1 MFQRARRRL
10 TLLYAGLFAGVLL
23 LFSVA
28 FYLLLAFVLQPA
40 FDIAP
45 EITSR
50 QAADTAYA
58 ATLQRIGLA
67 LLGLDAIAIGVV
79 AGLAWWLAAR
89 TMRPIRE
96 AHERQRRFVA
106 DASHEMRSPLAAL
119 RSSAET
125 GLGDPTDAALARRSL
140 AAVVSA
146 SERLAALTADL
157 LVLARGDQAMDA
169 GAPEPFDLSV
179 LVAETVEE
187 VRVGRPDGP
196 TVALELAPDLVAL
209 AERSEIR
216 RVVAN
221 LVDNALA
228 YGSAPVRVRTA
239 GTERE
244 VSLTV
249 RDGGPGIAA
258 ADREQI
264 FAPFYRVRRDAAS
277 TPGNGLGLAIAS
289 SLTRRNGGRL
299 GVESEPGAGATFV
312 LSLPRFR

>member
-10 TLLYAGLFAGVLL
+10 TLLYAGLFGGVLL
-23 LFSVA
+23 LFSIA
-28 FYLLLAFVLQPA
+28 FYLLLALVLQPE

-45 EITSR
+45 EISSP
-50 QAADTAYA
+50 QAADAAYA
-58 ATLQRIGLA
+58 AVLQRIGLA
-67 LLGLDAIAIGVV
+67 LLALDVVAVGVV

-119 RSSAET
+119 RSAAEI
-125 GLGDPTDAALARRSL
+125 GLGDPSDAALARRSL

-157 LVLARGDQAMDA
+157 LVLARGDQATDTRV
-169 GAPEPFDLSV
+169 PEPFDLSV

-187 VRVGRPDGP
+187 VRAGRPDGP
-196 TVALELAPDLVAL
+196 TIGMELAPDLVAL
-209 AERSEIR
+209 GERSEIG
-216 RVVAN
+216 RVVSN
-221 LVDNALA
+221 LVDNAVRH
-228 YGSAPVRVRTA
+228 GGAPISLRTA

-244 VSLTV
+244 VSVTV
-249 RDGGPGIAA
+249 RDAGPGIAA

-264 FAPFYRVRRDAAS
+264 FAPFYRVRGDTTSA
-277 TPGNGLGLAIAS
+277 PGSGLGLAIAS
-289 SLTRRNGGRL
+289 SLARRNGGRL
-299 GVESEPGAGATFV
+299 SVESEPGAGATFM
-312 LSLPRFR
+312 LSMPRFR

>member
-10 TLLYAGLFAGVLL
+10 TLLYAGLFGGVLL
-23 LFSVA
+23 LFSIA
-28 FYLLLAFVLQPA
+28 FYLLLALVLQPE

-45 EITSR
+45 EISSP
-50 QAADTAYA
+50 QAADAAYA

-67 LLGLDAIAIGVV
+67 LLALDIVAVGVV

-119 RSSAET
+119 RSAAEI
-125 GLGDPTDAALARRSL
+125 GLSDPSDAALARRSL

-157 LVLARGDQAMDA
+157 LVLARGDQATDA
-169 GAPEPFDLSV
+169 GVPEPFDLSV

-187 VRVGRPDGP
+187 VRAGRPDSP
-196 TVALELAPDLVAL
+196 TVGLELAPDLVAL
-209 AERSEIR
+209 GERSEIGR
-216 RVVAN
+216 IVAN
-221 LVDNALA
+221 LVDNAVR
-228 YGSAPVRVRTA
+228 YGGAPISLRTA

-244 VSLTV
+244 VSVTV
-249 RDGGPGIAA
+249 RDAGPGIAA

-264 FAPFYRVRRDAAS
+264 FAPFYRVRGDAS
-277 TPGNGLGLAIAS
+277 TPGSGLGLAIAS
-289 SLTRRNGGRL
+289 SLARRNGGR
-299 GVESEPGAGATFV
+299 VSVDSEPGTGATFV
-312 LSLPRFR
+312 LSIPRFR

>member
-10 TLLYAGLFAGVLL
+10 TLLYAGLFAGVLV
-23 LFSVA
+23 LFSLA
-28 FYLLLAFVLQPA
+28 FYVLLSFALQPA

-50 QAADTAYA
+50 QAADAAYT
-58 ATLQRIGLA
+58 ATLQRIGLG
-67 LLGLDAIAIGVV
+67 LVGLDVIAIGVV
-79 AGLAWWLAAR
+79 AGLAWLLATRA
-89 TMRPIRE
+89 MRPIRE

-119 RSSAET
+119 RGAAET
-125 GLGDPTDAALARRSL
+125 GLADPTDATLARRSFD
-140 AAVVSA
+140 AVVNA
-146 SERLAALTADL
+146 SERLADLTADL
-157 LVLARGDQAMDA
+157 LVLARDDQPMD
-169 GAPEPFDLSV
+169 GGEPEPFDLSV

-187 VRVGRPDGP
+187 VSAGRPGSP
-196 TVALELAPDLVAL
+196 AVGLELAPDLVARG
-209 AERSEIR
+209 ERSEIR

-221 LVDNALA
+221 LVDNALL
-228 YGSAPVRVRTA
+228 YGSAPVRLQTA

-264 FAPFYRVRRDAAS
+264 FTPFYRVRRDAAS
-277 TPGNGLGLAIAS
+277 TPGTGLGLAIAS